1 MNILFDGNYLYHRNF
16 SIFSTYYKDEDIG
29 TVLQDKEKQQVLLRK
44 CIIDLCYTVRKFE
57 NVERVVVV
65 IDSHSWRYGLYEDY
79 KYALTRVREPYYK
92 EFLAVLQQLEELLR
106 SRGVIVSRVNGAEGD
121 DLLYVWS
128 IYFGYILDQETV
140 IVTGDSD
147 LRQIITKNVSLF
159 NNNSKNLKLYCLQEK
174 EVYWNEK
181 MESDVQVQV
190 TNPFEVLLYKVI
202 MGDGSDNIIKLKNGF
217 GNKAFEKFIK
227 YITNN
232 DYQIPIQTQTDY
244 KRNNIELKKILGICD
259 QEFHFQK
266 TQKNYDINFYKLS
279 RLNIRKHLT
288 QIRNDTNL
296 QEKYKEYLKSIYSEY
311 NLFKIINILSYH
323 NNLDEYGK
331 EILDIIWNEKYN
343 DYCDQITKYYGI
355 KIDLYDCLVV
365 DLSNDIVNNK
375 ERMKFVMVMILL
387 MSYTGNKISI
397 IGLDKYLNFKNCND
411 LISKYLKITSFV
423 DTCKQNEKFMQQI
436 SNNKCFVL
444 INKLKIKNVA
454 KNIHENSLIW
464 ELENNKFN
472 KKVYPKFTKIQG
484 IIKVSHTPM
493 INEILSK
500 YDTNKWLVNV
510 HVKIMICITSLC
522 FLILLGCY
530 FINQMF

>member
-217 GNKAFEKFIK
+217 GDKAFEKFIK
-227 YITNN
+227 YITPYDEPKNVDIVFMAQWISRRFSDFAKIN
-232 DYQIPIQTQTDY
+232 EEQVLGQVLFNLKMTWLNLSVYESIDY
-244 KRNNIELKKILGICD
+244 KTESGKSLLENMLD
-259 QEFHFQK
+259 
-266 TQKNYDINFYKLS
+266 DINNQK
-279 RLNIRKHLT
+279 
-288 QIRNDTNL
+288 
-296 QEKYKEYLKSIYSEY
+296 
-311 NLFKIINILSYH
+311 
-323 NNLDEYGK
+323 
-331 EILDIIWNEKYN
+331 
-343 DYCDQITKYYGI
+343 
-355 KIDLYDCLVV
+355 
-365 DLSNDIVNNK
+365 
-375 ERMKFVMVMILL
+375 
-387 MSYTGNKISI
+387 
-397 IGLDKYLNFKNCND
+397 DKY
-411 LISKYLKITSFV
+411 SY
-423 DTCKQNEKFMQQI
+423 
-436 SNNKCFVL
+436 
-444 INKLKIKNVA
+444 NKLYTLEDFYGMLIK
-454 KNIHENSLIW
+454 
-464 ELENNKFN
+464 
-472 KKVYPKFTKIQG
+472 
-484 IIKVSHTPM
+484 
-493 INEILSK
+493 
-500 YDTNKWLVNV
+500 
-510 HVKIMICITSLC
+510 
-522 FLILLGCY
+522 
-530 FINQMF
+530 